1 MTDAPVGDVAPPAG
15 PAAPPADGTIGPAAG
30 GPAASDRGLTRMAAA
45 IPLLAGLA
53 ALAASFA
60 LGGSGDVLAAIV
72 TPPDLVRSALVGA
85 SVVLGLVLLRR
96 AILRLEAAGGARSDV
111 RATLRAIRL
120 SFLALAAFAAAAGW
134 LLGSALPLVIAGVIA
149 AVDVVE
155 TSFLLLIVGR
165 APD

>member
-1 MTDAPVGDVAPPAG
+1 MTDP
-15 PAAPPADGTIGPAAG
+15 PAAG
-30 GPAASDRGLTRMAAA
+30 PRGGMGRAAA
-45 IPLLAGLA
+45 VLPLLAGLA
-53 ALAASFA
+53 ALAASFVF
-60 LGGSGDVLAAIV
+60 GGSEDVLAAIV
-72 TPPDLVRSALVGA
+72 TPPAIVRSALVGA
-85 SVVLGLVLLRR
+85 AVVLGLVLLRR
-96 AILRLEAAGGARSDV
+96 AILRLEAAGGPRSDV

-165 APD
+165 AHD